1 MTLTFPQNPAIND
14 VYEQYFWN
22 GQTWGLLAESKQPLG
37 SIEAKTFSYDLEGR
51 VTGIDGSI
59 VDTAISYNPDGTV
72 STVTKTVNGI
82 SLTQSFGYDVDGNL
96 SSITVS

>member
-1 MTLTFPQNPAIND
+1 MALTFPQNPVLND

-22 GQTWGLLAESKQPLG
+22 GQTWSLLAESKSALG

-51 VTGIDGSI
+51 VTGIDGGI
-59 VDTAISYNPDGTV
+59 VDTAINYNPDGTV
-72 STVTKTVNGI
+72 STVTKTVDGS
-82 SLTQSFGYDVDGNL
+82 SLTQSFNYDVDGNL